1 MAVCVQR
8 CRLSA
13 RGRDFDRRTT
23 MVVDSNLDVRDLL
36 GCQPSS
42 SLYKEYIKVLVAKSS
57 AENADVPDVKSY
69 TDIVYFNYYHL
80 GVSLSFVPRDG
91 YKLKM
96 GMKCAELKNESLAL
110 DGIDIYNL
118 PPTDAQAKSRR
129 TAELKYS
136 TYPVSPINLPLT
148 AEVKDKDGN
157 VVERPSEI
165 SVTPQTSGKEFV
177 HALGEPD
184 KKGGGAGPSSGSIGI
199 FCSWSKD
206 GIMVEFG
213 GQEAIGPQAWERGK
227 DAVWRVIT
235 IFPAEQT

>member
-1 MAVCVQR
+1 
-8 CRLSA
+8 
-13 RGRDFDRRTT
+13 
-23 MVVDSNLDVRDLL
+23 MVVDSNFDVRDLL

-42 SLYKEYIKVLVAKSS
+42 SLFKEYIKGLAAQSS

-69 TDIVYFNYYHL
+69 TDIVYFNYYPL

-96 GMKCAELKNESLAL
+96 GMKRAELKDESLAL

-118 PPTDAQAKSRR
+118 PPSKPTDAQAKTRR

-136 TYPVSPINLPLT
+136 TYPISPINLPLT
-148 AEVKDKDGN
+148 AETKDKDGN

-165 SVTPQTSGKEFV
+165 SITPQTSGKEFV

-227 DAVWRVIT
+227 DAVWRVVT